1 MNTDMKSRMN
11 AAKHLSDEIGQI
23 GALDRRRIGR
33 GSGMS
38 VDGQAETQIDG
49 RLPQGGA
56 MPVSPPTN
64 QASKLLKVIVA
75 DAAAKEDLCKLPERA
90 YHDFADVSQPT
101 DCMKPSPVCW
111 TCVLGS
117 STICLTKLLLNRR
130 TSRMLMSSCL
140 RCKLSGVPCRPW

>member
-1 MNTDMKSRMN
+1 MN

-75 DAAAKEDLCKLPERA
+75 DAAAKEDLSNRLHEAKSSLLDLCARQLNDLLDEAPSEQKDIEDVDELLSEMQAVRRSMQTMVAIERA
-90 YHDFADVSQPT
+90 LHDS
-101 DCMKPSPVCW
+101 
-111 TCVLGS
+111 
-117 STICLTKLLLNRR
+117 
-130 TSRMLMSSCL
+130 
-140 RCKLSGVPCRPW
+140 